1 MITRRGFLKY
11 IGGLGLVCV
20 LPGVLP
26 VEKPWEILGRP
37 LEILAD
43 PFAPEGT
50 IWFLST
56 PTGDNW
62 FYHYYIQN
70 KEVQWKELEWKS

>member
-1 MITRRGFLKY
+1 MITRRRFLKY
-11 IGGLGLVCV
+11 LGGLGLVCV

-26 VEKPWEILGRP
+26 VEKPLK
-37 LEILAD
+37 LLVD
-43 PFAPEGT
+43 PYAPDGT
-50 IWFLST
+50 MWFLST

-62 FYHYYIQN
+62 YYHFYIQN